1 MKMRSW
7 NNMNIEKRYIKLEDT
22 TEIRIENITE
32 RELFNYVEPEYE
44 VSEIPFIKILRNL
57 PCDVNVFIPHDGG
70 KDFVIYMLG
79 ISALE
84 RGNIKNEDIEGRLL
98 SKCSPVYSEILQD
111 TLYEVYTTHE
121 TKKLRILYYL
131 NGKLARLANVKIVND
146 EGKIIL
152 ISDIKYTIE
161 RKDEDLEGYEI
172 YDENKS
178 SLIEYF
184 SQTGSYYKIN
194 DKYSWTQGVYNII
207 NRSREEND
215 EYYNIIFDLVI
226 PEDRPLIDKILND
239 LDSGVANYENI
250 IRIKTPD
257 GIIKYLDLNFYSKF
271 DEKGEL
277 ISRYALIKDIT
288 KSSEKSITRPIDFLL
303 NGFKKSKKLAL
314 LIDPLNQKQ
323 YEFSEGFYDIVEEDK
338 DTYSNERA
346 ILENIDEQETV
357 DSFRKLLRKEIFE
370 LEATFKYNVKGNPNN
385 QKICEIYIETFEFG
399 KEEHSIGFL
408 TDVTED
414 YNKQQELQDANEHQ
428 KVLIKEVHHRV
439 KNNLQIL
446 NSFLN
451 LEKRAYKDQP
461 DIIIDHMQ
469 SRLSSLALLHEKTYN
484 TSDFKNINLKD
495 YIDDQDAKLKNLI
508 GLRDGIE
515 FKSTVDENITLSIE
529 IITPLLL
536 VVDELTMNSIKHAF
550 PQDWPN
556 KTITKTFRKIDEN
569 TGELIIRDNGVGI
582 DKTKK
587 DMNRSLGCE
596 IIRSLTKQLDGEIK
610 YLYGNEGTGFRLLFP
625 LTMEHT
631 ISKSK

>member
-1 MKMRSW
+1 
-7 NNMNIEKRYIKLEDT
+7 MNIEKRYIKLEDT

-32 RELFNYVEPEYE
+32 RELFNYVEPDYE

-57 PCDVNVFIPHDGG
+57 PCDVNVFIPHDEG

-84 RGNIKNEDIEGRLL
+84 RGNIKNKDIEGRLL
-98 SKCSPVYSEILQD
+98 SKCSPTYSEILQD
-111 TLYEVYTTHE
+111 TLYEVYKTHE
-121 TKKLRILYYL
+121 TKKLRILYYQ

-146 EGKIIL
+146 VGKIIL

-215 EYYNIIFDLVI
+215 EYYNIIFELVI

-271 DEKGEL
+271 DENGEL

-346 ILENIDEQETV
+346 ILENIVEQETV
-357 DSFRKLLRKEIFE
+357 ESFRKLLRKEIFE

-536 VVDELTMNSIKHAF
+536 VVDELTMNAIKHAF
-550 PQDWPN
+550 PQDWSN

-610 YLYGNEGTGFRLLFP
+610 YLDDGEGTGFRLLFP

>member
-1 MKMRSW
+1 
-7 NNMNIEKRYIKLEDT
+7 MNIEKRYIKLEDT

-32 RELFNYVEPEYE
+32 RELFNYVEPDYE
-44 VSEIPFIKILRNL
+44 IPEIPFIKILRNL
-57 PCDVNVFIPHDGG
+57 PCDVNVFIPHDEG

-84 RGNIKNEDIEGRLL
+84 RGNIKNKDIEGRLL
-98 SKCSPVYSEILQD
+98 SKCSPTYSEILQD
-111 TLYEVYTTHE
+111 TLYEVYKTHE
-121 TKKLRILYYL
+121 TKKLRILYYHE
-131 NGKLARLANVKIVND
+131 GKLARLANVKIVND
-146 EGKIIL
+146 DEKIIL

-215 EYYNIIFDLVI
+215 EYYNIIFELVI

-239 LDSGVANYENI
+239 LDSGVDNYENI

-271 DEKGEL
+271 DENGEL

-346 ILENIDEQETV
+346 ILENIVEQETV
-357 DSFRKLLRKEIFE
+357 ESFRKLLRKEIFE

-414 YNKQQELQDANEHQ
+414 YNKQHELQDANEHQ

-469 SRLSSLALLHEKTYN
+469 SRLSSLAILHEKTYN

-582 DKTKK
+582 NKTKK

-610 YLYGNEGTGFRLLFP
+610 YLDDDEGTGFRLLFP